1 MKLAI
6 VVPRYGPGIVGGAET
21 LCRDYALRLHAAGH
35 EVQVLTTCARDH
47 FTWRNELPPGNTVIE
62 GIPVRRFPVTIAK
75 DHGAVTMLHAR
86 LDAGF
91 PLDPAGERRWVENT
105 GYSEPLLDGI
115 AAVAPQ
121 VDAVLFAPYLF
132 AATVFGAR
140 VAPRRSLVIPCLHD
154 EAYARFAIVQD
165 SLRDVAGLVFN
176 SAPERDLAARLLG
189 DALPPH
195 RVVGVGFDLPGPL
208 HPAAWRQRTRVGGG
222 DLVAYAGRREIA
234 KNFPLLLQWITA
246 YDEGLSRCPTPVTLV
261 AMGSGEIRA
270 PRSGRGVVQDL
281 GFASQQE
288 MLEAFA
294 ASVATAQLSLNESFS
309 YVVMESW
316 LADTPAIVHA
326 DCAVT
331 RTHCEESGGGLWVR
345 DAETFA
351 EALDRLRADSTLRA
365 RLATNGGRYVR
376 THFSWPAVLQRLE
389 SAVRE
394 LMA

>member
-6 VVPRYGPGIVGGAET
+6 VVPRYGPGIVGGAEM

-35 EVQVLTTCARDH
+35 SVEVLTTCARDH
-47 FTWRNELPPGNTVIE
+47 FTWRNELPAGLHVVE
-62 GIPVRRFPVTIAK
+62 GVPVRRFPVTVAK

-91 PLDPAGERRWVENT
+91 PLDAAGERRWVENT
-105 GYSEPLLDGI
+105 GYSELLLAAI
-115 AAVAPQ
+115 AEVAPH

-140 VAPRRSLVIPCLHD
+140 VAPERSLVIPCLHD

-165 SLRDVAGLVFN
+165 TLRGVAGLVFN

-189 DALPPH
+189 DDMPRH
-195 RVVGVGFDLPGPL
+195 RVVGVGFDEPAPL
-208 HPAAWRQRTRVGGG
+208 DAAAWRQRTRVDG

-234 KNFPLLLQWITA
+234 KNFPLLLRWVTA
-246 YDEGLSRCPTPVTLV
+246 YDQGLSRCGPVTLV

-270 PRSGRGVVQDL
+270 PRSARDVVRDL

-288 MLEAFA
+288 KLEAFA

-316 LADTPAIVHA
+316 LAGTPCIVHA

-345 DAETFA
+345 EAEAFA
-351 EALDRLRADSTLRA
+351 EALDRLRRDGGLRG
-365 RLATNGGRYVR
+365 RLAAAGGRYVR
-376 THFSWPAVLQRLE
+376 SEYAWPAVLARLE

-394 LMA
+394 LVA